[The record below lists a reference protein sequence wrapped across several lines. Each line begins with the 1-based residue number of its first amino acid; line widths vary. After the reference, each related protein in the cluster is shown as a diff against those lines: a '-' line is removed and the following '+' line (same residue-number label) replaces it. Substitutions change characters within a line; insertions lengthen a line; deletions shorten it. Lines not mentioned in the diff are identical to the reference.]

1 MTDVRVAFPEPCG
14 EQWDQ
19 MAPRGCNRHCAACD
33 TEIHDLAAL
42 TADEIE
48 ALANS
53 GEKVCVRAHVAED
66 GTVATRSASSSG
78 KRRVVA
84 AAVGASLSL
93 AACQTAGEPRVTPL
107 YTVSGSF
114 GWGTGDRTV
123 TLTRWD
129 GQSETKRVQPRR
141 EFHFGNLHEGS
152 YVLRLESGCADPI
165 VQEIEVG
172 PAHINVGE
180 VNFDSECIIVGVM
193 QPAARSWRG

>member
-1 MTDVRVAFPEPCG
+1 MTDVRVAFPDPCG

-42 TADEIE
+42 TPDQVE

-53 GEKVCVRAHVAED
+53 AEKVCVRAHVSAD
-66 GTVATRSASSSG
+66 GTIATRDMG
-78 KRRVVA
+78 KARRRRVVA

-93 AACQTAGEPRVTPL
+93 AACQTTGEPAVTPL

-114 GWGTGDRTV
+114 GWGTGERIV

-129 GQSETKRVQPRR
+129 GQSETKRVAPRR
-141 EFHFGNLHEGS
+141 DFRFANLHEGT
-152 YVLRLESGCADPI
+152 YVLKMDSGCADPI
-165 VQEIEVG
+165 VQKIEVG
-172 PAHINVGE
+172 PAHIDVGE
-180 VNFDSECIIVGVM
+180 VNFDEECVIVGVM
-193 QPAARSWRG
+193 QPAARGWRG